1 MSCPKCRAADLTEI
15 SLELRGKSVIMRSCA
30 RCETR
35 WWDADGERVALHHVL
50 HLATPD

>member
-15 SLELRGKSVIMRSCA
+15 SLRLRGQNVVMHSCS

-35 WWDADGERVALHHVL
+35 WWDSDGERVQLRHVL
-50 HLATPD
+50 GLATPD

>member
-1 MSCPKCRAADLTEI
+1 MSCPKCRGAELSEI
-15 SLELRGKSVIMRSCA
+15 RLSLRGKSVIMHSCA

-35 WWDADGERVALHHVL
+35 WWDADGERVALRHVL